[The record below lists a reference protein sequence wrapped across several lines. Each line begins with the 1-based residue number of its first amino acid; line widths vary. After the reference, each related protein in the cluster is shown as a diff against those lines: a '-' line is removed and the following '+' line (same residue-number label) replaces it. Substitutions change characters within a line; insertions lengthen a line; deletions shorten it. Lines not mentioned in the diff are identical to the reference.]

1 MSVSMSRRSE
11 LLLQHLLAAARPSSL
26 GAAAGALAARAVA
39 SWSPSLSSSP
49 PSPPSRPPRPPST
62 PSPPQRSCQIAAAA
76 RARSPRRPL
85 STQHR
90 PPPACTADVPGG
102 SSLPPRIVPRYLQ
115 STKPGSSLLS
125 LHWPS
130 PPRNLLLVQ
139 KLYAP
144 DVDAAVF
151 TFAKYIRAEYPDVNL
166 IAEPRVAAVL
176 SAQLSFPVHEADGRD
191 VSSLA
196 NTIDVIATFGGDGT
210 VLRAAS
216 LFKLHGSVPPILSF
230 SMGTLGFLGEWS
242 FAEHKRAWR
251 EMYMSGSDV
260 AVAQRAAVPRNT
272 GRPHGQSLPDPGRE
286 ADPHGHDQDGAPS
299 SWVNGWERH
308 RGKSLGIQRAS
319 KVLLRNRLKA
329 DVVDRR
335 GRSISH
341 EVSDTLAGRS
351 QHGTTGT
358 PVANAASSSASP
370 SPAPSPAPLRAI
382 NEISVH
388 RGSHPHLAVIDIYQ
402 NGHYLTETTADGIL
416 ISTPT
421 GSTAYSLSAGGPIV
435 HPLVKSL
442 LITPISPCSLS
453 FRSLVLPLDTKVTLR
468 MSPKNRGR
476 ELDLNIDGRRCAGVS
491 PGMEIRVEGEFVGR
505 AGPGEEWHGGV
516 PCVIRTEDDDPWV
529 GGLNG
534 LLKFNHPFGREPPSD
549 DFPD

>member
-1 MSVSMSRRSE
+1 M
-11 LLLQHLLAAARPSSL
+11 
-26 GAAAGALAARAVA
+26 
-39 SWSPSLSSSP
+39 
-49 PSPPSRPPRPPST
+49 
-62 PSPPQRSCQIAAAA
+62 
-76 RARSPRRPL
+76 
-85 STQHR
+85 
-90 PPPACTADVPGG
+90 
-102 SSLPPRIVPRYLQ
+102 
-115 STKPGSSLLS
+115 
-125 LHWPS
+125 
-130 PPRNLLLVQ
+130 Q

-151 TFAKYIRAEYPDVNL
+151 TFAKYIRNEYPDVNL
-166 IAEPRVAAVL
+166 VVEPRIAAVL
-176 SAQLSFPVHEADGRD
+176 RERLSFPIYTTEGGRAAAAAA
-191 VSSLA
+191 SLA
-196 NTIDVIATFGGDGT
+196 DKIDVIVTFGGDGT

-230 SMGTLGFLGEWS
+230 SMGTLGFLSEWN
-242 FAEHKRAWR
+242 FGEHKRAWR
-251 EMYMSGSDV
+251 EVYMSGSDV
-260 AVAQRAAVPRNT
+260 AVAQRAAVPRHN
-272 GRPHGQSLPDPGRE
+272 GRDGGQRL
-286 ADPHGHDQDGAPS
+286 ADGHDHAHDHDHDHDGRGDAPS
-299 SWVNGWERH
+299 SWHNGWESH
-308 RGKSLGIQRAS
+308 RGKCLGIQRAS

-329 DVVDRR
+329 DVVDCQ
-335 GRSISH
+335 GNSISRA
-341 EVSDTLAGRS
+341 VSDTLAGHG
-351 QHGTTGT
+351 QHETSSTALLT
-358 PVANAASSSASP
+358 QDASSSSSSSSSSSFP
-370 SPAPSPAPLRAI
+370 PPPALLRAI

-476 ELDLNIDGRRCAGVS
+476 ELDLNIDGKRCAGVS

-534 LLKFNHPFGREPPSD
+534 LLKFNHPFGREA
-549 DFPD
+549 PDEFGG

>member
-1 MSVSMSRRSE
+1 MTRTCCFSTSAPTPLSNLRSVSE
-11 LLLQHLLAAARPSSL
+11 LPER
-26 GAAAGALAARAVA
+26 
-39 SWSPSLSSSP
+39 
-49 PSPPSRPPRPPST
+49 T
-62 PSPPQRSCQIAAAA
+62 
-76 RARSPRRPL
+76 
-85 STQHR
+85 
-90 PPPACTADVPGG
+90 
-102 SSLPPRIVPRYLQ
+102 VPRYLQ
-115 STKPGSSLLS
+115 SPKPGSSLL
-125 LHWPS
+125 LLRWPH

-144 DVDAAVF
+144 DVTQSVI
-151 TFAKYIRAEYPDVNL
+151 TFAKHVHSEYPDVNL
-166 IAEPRVAAVL
+166 VVEPRI
-176 SAQLSFPVHEADGRD
+176 
-191 VSSLA
+191 A
-196 NTIDVIATFGGDGT
+196 NTIRDKLEFPLYVSDSRSNIADKIDVIATFGGDGT

-230 SMGTLGFLGEWS
+230 SMGTLGFLGEWN
-242 FAEHKRAWR
+242 FDQHKKAWR

-260 AVAQRAAVPRNT
+260 AAREAAVPRGNEFD
-272 GRPHGQSLPDPGRE
+272 GDNDFRNHHDRLPLASL
-286 ADPHGHDQDGAPS
+286 AP
-299 SWVNGWERH
+299 WEKM
-308 RGKSLGIQRAS
+308 RGKCMGPERAS
-319 KVLLRNRLKA
+319 KILLRHRIKA
-329 DVVDRR
+329 DIFDRQ
-335 GRSISH
+335 GDSINH
-341 EVSDTLAGRS
+341 EVSDTLAS
-351 QHGTTGT
+351 EPKSSIAGTKEQ
-358 PVANAASSSASP
+358 SP
-370 SPAPSPAPLRAI
+370 SLRAI

-388 RGSHPHLAVIDIYQ
+388 RGSHPHLAIIDIYQ
-402 NGHYLTETTADGIL
+402 NGHFLTETTADGIL

-476 ELDLNIDGRRCAGVS
+476 ELDLNIDGKRCAGVS
-491 PGMEIRVEGEFVGR
+491 PGSEIRVEGEFVGR

-549 DFPD
+549 EFAD

>member
-1 MSVSMSRRSE
+1 MSRRSGM
-11 LLLQHLLAAARPSSL
+11 LWQHLLVPSSPGAAARAPASR
-26 GAAAGALAARAVA
+26 AAS
-39 SWSPSLSSSP
+39 SWSPSTST
-49 PSPPSRPPRPPST
+49 PSRPSPQPSI
-62 PSPPQRSCQIAAAA
+62 PSPSSPRSSGMASAAAA
-76 RARSPRRPL
+76 RPL
-85 STQHR
+85 STQH
-90 PPPACTADVPGG
+90 PPPPSRTADVP
-102 SSLPPRIVPRYLQ
+102 SASLLPPRIVPRYLQ

-144 DVDAAVF
+144 EVDDAVVL
-151 TFAKYIRAEYPDVNL
+151 FARHIRAEYPDVNL
-166 IAEPRVAAVL
+166 VAEPRIAAVL
-176 SAQLSFPVHEADGRD
+176 SARLSSPVYEADGRGAAD
-191 VSSLA
+191 LA
-196 NTIDVIATFGGDGT
+196 DTIDVVATFGGDGT

-230 SMGTLGFLGEWS
+230 SMGTLGFLGEWK
-242 FAEHKRAWR
+242 FAEYKRAWR

-272 GRPHGQSLPDPGRE
+272 GRPYGQPLPDG
-286 ADPHGHDQDGAPS
+286 DGHERGARP
-299 SWVNGWERH
+299 GWERH

-319 KVLLRNRLKA
+319 KVLLRNRIKA
-329 DVVDRR
+329 DVVDRH
-335 GRSISH
+335 GRSITH

-351 QHGTTGT
+351 PHETIPT
-358 PVANAASSSASP
+358 PVARDASP
-370 SPAPSPAPLRAI
+370 KPPAPLRAI

-402 NGHYLTETTADGIL
+402 NGHFLTETTADGIL

-468 MSPKNRGR
+468 MSSKNRGR
-476 ELDLNIDGRRCAGVS
+476 ELDLSIDGRRCAGVS

-549 DFPD
+549 DFSD